1 LLIEILIFVYLLILR
16 SMKIDRKIYVYHH
29 ELRLVGKIKIFTM
42 KITYFKDSENFE
54 AVLEVRARRV

>member
-1 LLIEILIFVYLLILR
+1 
-16 SMKIDRKIYVYHH
+16 MKIDRKIYVYHH